1 MTGLMKVYQIV
12 ATIETFDGDK
22 DKGTINVGT
31 DMDADLKVA
40 LEKFEYETAKMN
52 QKVKIKN
59 ISIESVNV
67 IAEKVYI

>member
-40 LEKFEYETAKMN
+40 LEKFEYETTKMN